1 MSASCPRI
9 VIAGVSSGVGKTS
22 VTLALVSALR
32 KRGLQV
38 QTFKVGPDYLDPTY
52 LSVAS
57 GRPCYNLDGWMAGT
71 DYVAG
76 LFAEKSA
83 QTDIAI
89 VEGVMGLFD
98 GSDPVGTDGS
108 TAEIARV
115 LNAPVI
121 LVVNVHGMSGS
132 VAALVK
138 GYAEFDSRVSIAGVV
153 ANRCGSERH
162 GSWMAESLRANG
174 LPPAVAAIP
183 RGAFPELSSRHL
195 GLVSADSRNLTNG
208 ILDALAEAVERYG
221 SVDEILRLAGA
232 EPRSADTA
240 NAETF
245 AQLEGAAPSPRTR
258 SGVQDLDSCFR
269 RNDEQE
275 SRPDRPS
282 GFVTSRGQTDA
293 VFGNGSRVSAKRSS
307 PQSPSRGLRLGVAFD
322 EAFHFYYPDN
332 LEAFEAA
339 GFELVYFSPLRD
351 QCLPDRLGALYIGGG
366 YPETHAATLSANGAM
381 RESVRRFAESG
392 KPLYAE
398 CGGLMYLAQ
407 GIELLDG
414 ARHEMVGLL
423 PQWTRMLA
431 RLRTLGYVEVS
442 LSEDSLFGKAGERL
456 RGHEFHYSEL
466 VGDPACN
473 GNWSHAY
480 SLKRRRN
487 AEITPEGFQSGTIL
501 ASYVHVHFASQ
512 PDAARRFAS
521 IAAGRDNS

>member
-1 MSASCPRI
+1 VSASCPRI

-71 DYVAG
+71 DYVAR
-76 LFAEKSA
+76 LFEEKAA
-83 QTDIAI
+83 QADIAV

-115 LNAPVI
+115 LQAPVI

-138 GYAEFDSRVSIAGVV
+138 GYAEFDSRVTVAGVV
-153 ANRCGSERH
+153 ANRSGSERH
-162 GSWMAESLRANG
+162 GSWLAESLRANG

-195 GLVSADSRNLTNG
+195 GLVSADSRNLTDG
-208 ILDALAEAVERYG
+208 ILDALAKAMEQHG

-232 EPRSADTA
+232 KAQSGQIA

-245 AQLEGAAPSPRTR
+245 ARLRELTPSPRTR
-258 SGVQDLDSCFR
+258 SGVQKLDSCFP

-275 SRPDRPS
+275 GRPGRPS
-282 GFVTSRGQTDA
+282 RFVTSRGL
-293 VFGNGSRVSAKRSS
+293 G
-307 PQSPSRGLRLGVAFD
+307 LGVAFD

-332 LEAFEAA
+332 LEALESA

-351 QCLPDRLGALYIGGG
+351 QVLPDQLDALYIGGG
-366 YPETHAATLSANGAM
+366 YPETHAATLSANRVM
-381 RESVRRFAESG
+381 LESVRRFAGSG

-414 ARHEMVGLL
+414 ERHEMVGLL

-431 RLRTLGYVEVS
+431 RLRILGYVEVS
-442 LSEDSLFGKAGERL
+442 LSEDSLFGKAGEQL

-501 ASYVHVHFASQ
+501 ASYVHTHFASR
-512 PDAARRFAS
+512 PDAANRFAS
-521 IAAGRDNS
+521 IAEGRDHL